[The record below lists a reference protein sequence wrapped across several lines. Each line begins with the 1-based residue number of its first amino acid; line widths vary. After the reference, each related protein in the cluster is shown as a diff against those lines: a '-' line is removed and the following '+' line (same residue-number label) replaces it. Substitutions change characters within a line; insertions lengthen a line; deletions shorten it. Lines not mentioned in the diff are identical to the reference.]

1 MASQAAT
8 PMATIM
14 LCPGRPTQRLPRPIG
29 PNKIPRNEDTRPAN
43 GRYARGRADIP
54 PSRSCCPA
62 KQGSPTRSNL
72 HSLDSWSAVSCNEGF
87 CNAAELRA
95 CRPPH
100 AWRRRNLTIRRIAST
115 AALPSAPAVKSA
127 KPTRSGCACAIKILA
142 RNGAQT
148 SAKASLTQ
156 RDRVRTVPSRS
167 RIIRAKNTVERLGA
181 GGR

>member
-87 CNAAELRA
+87 CNAAE
-95 CRPPH
+95 PQ
-100 AWRRRNLTIRRIAST
+100 S
-115 AALPSAPAVKSA
+115 LPSTTCMASQ
-127 KPTRSGCACAIKILA
+127 KPHHYRNPSTRPS
-142 RNGAQT
+142 R
-148 SAKASLTQ
+148 
-156 RDRVRTVPSRS
+156 RVRSSSIVMSAVCIVAGRESSTPRPLPVRS
-167 RIIRAKNTVERLGA
+167 APQLKDHRSPVC
-181 GGR
+181 

>member
-87 CNAAELRA
+87 CNAAEPQSLPSTTCMA
-95 CRPPH
+95 SQKPH
-100 AWRRRNLTIRRIAST
+100 HSRT
-115 AALPSAPAVKSA
+115 AATLNESLPVNMVQPLAGQFDESDGMPRLKDNRH
-127 KPTRSGCACAIKILA
+127 RSVNCRLNLMIA
-142 RNGAQT
+142 
-148 SAKASLTQ
+148 
-156 RDRVRTVPSRS
+156 
-167 RIIRAKNTVERLGA
+167 ERQA
-181 GGR
+181 